1 MQPYTLYLILLRI
14 PRIIELQIVS
24 LYLNTNEYCYVR
36 LIENDFRRILVS
48 SLFDNS

>member
-14 PRIIELQIVS
+14 LQIVS
-24 LYLNTNEYCYVR
+24 LYFNTNEYCYVR
-36 LIENDFRRILVS
+36 LIENDFRRILVP